1 MGANILVVE
10 DDPDTRQLI
19 VSALEGA
26 REGFRVKAV
35 GSIRRAVEAL
45 ATHEIDCILLDHELP
60 DGKGLK
66 FLHRLRELRIDSPVI
81 LVTVHAEP
89 DLIVEATKLGA
100 VHYVVKHGLYLP
112 ELVQRVREAIGGR
125 ELSQAL
131 KGPGRPG
138 HRLPPEVRERYRA
151 CGLIGESDAMQSAIA
166 AAESAARCRVP
177 VLLQGET
184 GTGKELFARAI
195 HYRSELADGPFVTVN
210 CPAIPKELLESEL
223 FGHVKGAFT
232 GATESRRGLFE
243 IADGGTIF
251 LDEIGE
257 IDTGVQAKLLRAL
270 ENGEIQPV
278 GTCHTRKVRV
288 RVIAASNRD
297 LRWACEQ
304 AVFREDLYYRLNGL
318 RIVLPPLRERR
329 GDVRIL
335 FRYFLDLFQREAHKQ
350 LGPVDL
356 EALGLMERYSWPGN
370 VRELRN
376 EVQRIVALLEPGE
389 RVGPDALSPE
399 LRRGQL
405 PAENNEGT
413 LKEIQ
418 RRVEAA
424 VIRAR
429 LRQYGYNRTA
439 AARSLGVTREWL
451 WFKMRQLGIS
461 RRGT

>member
-1 MGANILVVE
+1 
-10 DDPDTRQLI
+10 
-19 VSALEGA
+19 
-26 REGFRVKAV
+26 
-35 GSIRRAVEAL
+35 
-45 ATHEIDCILLDHELP
+45 
-60 DGKGLK
+60 
-66 FLHRLRELRIDSPVI
+66 
-81 LVTVHAEP
+81 
-89 DLIVEATKLGA
+89 
-100 VHYVVKHGLYLP
+100 
-112 ELVQRVREAIGGR
+112 
-125 ELSQAL
+125 
-131 KGPGRPG
+131 
-138 HRLPPEVRERYRA
+138 LPPEVREWYRA

-166 AAESAARCRVP
+166 AAESGARCRVP

-232 GATESRRGLFE
+232 GATETRRGLFE

-251 LDEIGE
+251 LDEIAE
-257 IDTGVQAKLLRAL
+257 TDTAVQAKLLRAL

-278 GTCHTRKVRV
+278 GTGHTRKVRV

-304 AVFREDLYYRLNGL
+304 GVFREDLYYRLNGL
-318 RIVLPPLRERR
+318 RIVLPPLRERQ

-335 FRYFLDLFQREAHKQ
+335 FRYFLDLFQREARKQ
-350 LGPVDL
+350 LGPVDP

-389 RVGPDALSPE
+389 RVSPDALSPE

-405 PAENNEGT
+405 PAENEGT
-413 LKEIQ
+413 LKDILQ
-418 RRVEAA
+418 RVEAA
-424 VIRAR
+424 VIRGVWASLESGCGSR
-429 LRQYGYNRTA
+429 CDNWGFHREG
-439 AARSLGVTREWL
+439 RSFTKGDVL
-451 WFKMRQLGIS
+451 QLGPPAPTGCEGPEIRKRECRASGSTRRLGWKYVS
-461 RRGT
+461 RYRTTPRCGPSGGRGDRSRSRTGAGG